1 MTGKIKA
8 VLFDVGGP
16 LDTEMFMDAAIN
28 EQIKTSFR
36 DRGFRLSDDEYAMVA
51 QWAVDVYAPKTY
63 QAIIWRLAKNDLELS
78 REIENELYET
88 VPQRNAERGYFELRP
103 GITELLEE
111 LNSTGLKL
119 GLAANQPRESL
130 DNMERVGILKYFEY
144 KEVSGTNRL
153 RKPDP
158 RLMLHSCEAL
168 GVQPNETIMVGD
180 RLDNDIVP
188 ARSLGM
194 LTIRLRTGRHVEQK
208 PRTWLETPHADVT
221 TVDELRNTILEF
233 VESPPLAEDDGSP
246 E

>member
-1 MTGKIKA
+1 MMGQIKA

-16 LDTEMFMDAAIN
+16 LDTETLMDAAID
-28 EQIKTSFR
+28 EQIKISFR
-36 DRGFRLSDDEYAMVA
+36 NRGFDVTDTKYAAVA

-63 QAIIWRLAKNDLELS
+63 QAIIWQLTDHDLNLS
-78 REIENELYET
+78 HEIEDELYET
-88 VPQRNAERGYFELRP
+88 VPERNAERGNFELRP

-111 LNSTGLKL
+111 LSSAGLKL

-130 DNMERVGILKYFEY
+130 DNMENVGILKYFEY
-144 KEVSGTNRL
+144 REVSGTNRL

-168 GVQPNETIMVGD
+168 GVQPTEAIMIGD

-194 LTIRLRTGRHVEQK
+194 LTIRLRTGRHAKQQ

-221 TVDELRNTILEF
+221 TVDALQKTILKF
-233 VESPPLAEDDGSP
+233 VESPPLALGDESP